1 MNFNYEGEQKK
12 RTKKTHKANEQTKLK
27 EERSLGKLKLIFI

>member
-12 RTKKTHKANEQTKLK
+12 AQNKIHKTKEQTKLK
-27 EERSLGKLKLIFI
+27 EERKEVLEN

>member
-12 RTKKTHKANEQTKLK
+12 RTKKLIKQINKQNWKKK
-27 EERSLGKLKLIFI
+27 EVLENWN